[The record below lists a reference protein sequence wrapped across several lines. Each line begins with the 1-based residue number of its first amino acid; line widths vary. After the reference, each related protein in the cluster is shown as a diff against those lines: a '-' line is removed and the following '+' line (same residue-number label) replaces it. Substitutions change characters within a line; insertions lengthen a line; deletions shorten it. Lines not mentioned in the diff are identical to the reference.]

1 MTMRMAEQ
9 SIVEPLLASFLVS
22 LVSLVACAI
31 APILTRLSSLASLS
45 SSSTQ
50 DVGEKTT
57 RSKKSNARAMALF
70 GAGALLADACTHG
83 IPNSFGGNTKK
94 GEFAGMCFL
103 SGLLTFYAL
112 DCFLR
117 SRVRARSASEDDDA
131 KRRRRRR
138 TRGGQKEEDAG
149 SSNNHRHNRSQMIA
163 SGGWLNLFADGLH
176 NFTDGVALAMSFKKG
191 GRKAGLATATAL
203 ATHELP
209 QEIGD
214 YGVLI
219 NCGFSHGHALVF
231 NFLSAT
237 LSIVG
242 TVFAW
247 HVGKMSEKWEVGLE
261 AFCAAGF
268 VFVSISQIVTVS
280 AEEEEEEEKEGKH
293 QARGNKRSYARDM
306 MSVLL
311 GVLVVY
317 QVHAVFGC
325 CGGHEEEGHHHHHHH
340 HHHDEH

>member
-1 MTMRMAEQ
+1 MTMRTAER
-9 SIVEPLLASFLVS
+9 SIAEPLLASVLVS

-31 APILTRLSSLASLS
+31 APIFNRLSSLASVS
-45 SSSTQ
+45 SSSTS
-50 DVGEKTT
+50 
-57 RSKKSNARAMALF
+57 SKKSNARAMALF
-70 GAGALLADACTHG
+70 GSGALLADACTHG
-83 IPNSFGGNTKK
+83 IPNSFGKLDGGG
-94 GEFAGMCFL
+94 GEFAGRCFL
-103 SGLLTFYAL
+103 SGVLTFYAL
-112 DCFLR
+112 DCFIR
-117 SRVRARSASEDDDA
+117 ARVRAKSLASEDDDVVA
-131 KRRRRRR
+131 KRRRKRR
-138 TRGGQKEEDAG
+138 TRGGQKEEDDG
-149 SSNNHRHNRSQMIA
+149 NSKNHPGHTRWQNIA

-219 NCGFSHGHALVF
+219 NCGFSHGTALGF

-268 VFVSISQIVTVS
+268 VFVSISQMVTVS
-280 AEEEEEEEKEGKH
+280 VEEEEEEEEEEKGGKH

-340 HHHDEH
+340 DEH